1 MMKKLFRA
9 ALSAT
14 FALTCVSCA
23 EFDKPK
29 YKLSVHVEGA
39 SEDNPRE
46 LIPLPMGD
54 RKFLFKRVPEFSHR
68 QISAFEPFPADDGQG
83 NGLLLQLDVSGRNAL
98 EAATR
103 MRQGE
108 LMLTVVN
115 GVPVDIVQTDKPV
128 ADGRFTVWRGVS
140 DETIVEMDK
149 KLPRI
154 SQLRSS
160 SRHMDMLASTD
171 KEKEDVRRD
180 AKELEA
186 HMKKME
192 KNEGKPGGAT
202 SWFKAPQSKE
212 IPLE

>member
-1 MMKKLFRA
+1 MIKTLFRTVLCA
-9 ALSAT
+9 ILSVA
-14 FALTCVSCA
+14 CVSCA
-23 EFDKPK
+23 NFGKPK
-29 YKLSVHVEGA
+29 YTLSVHVEG
-39 SEDNPRE
+39 SPEDNPRE
-46 LIPLPMGD
+46 LIPLPLGG
-54 RKFLFKRVPEFSHR
+54 KKYLFKRVPEFSYR

-98 EAATR
+98 EYATR
-103 MRQGE
+103 VRQGE

-115 GVPVDIVQTDKPV
+115 GVPVDIVQTDRPV
-128 ADGRFTVWRGVS
+128 ADGRFTIWRGVS
-140 DETIVEMDK
+140 NETIVEMDK

-171 KEKEDVRRD
+171 TEKQDMRRD
-180 AKELEA
+180 AKAQEA
-186 HMKKME
+186 RLKKMA
-192 KNEGKPGGAT
+192 KQGDGGS

>member
-1 MMKKLFRA
+1 MTKTFLRT
-9 ALSAT
+9 ALSAILVVVC
-14 FALTCVSCA
+14 ASCSQFG
-23 EFDKPK
+23 EPK

-46 LIPLPMGD
+46 LIPLPLGG
-54 RKFLFKRVPEFSHR
+54 RKFLFKRVPEFSQR

-103 MRQGE
+103 TRQGE
-108 LMLTVVN
+108 LVLTVVN
-115 GVPVDIVQTDKPV
+115 GVPVDIVQTDRPV
-128 ADGRFTVWRGVS
+128 ADGRFTIWRGVS
-140 DETIVEMDK
+140 DETIIEMDK

-154 SQLRSS
+154 SQMRSS
-160 SRHMDMLASTD
+160 SRMMEMLASTD
-171 KEKEDVRRD
+171 TEKQDMRRD
-180 AKELEA
+180 AKEREA
-186 HMKKME
+186 QLKKME
-192 KNEGKPGGAT
+192 KQKEKGGGS